1 MNFFAITNLV
11 PNSNNFDMNL
21 YDICHIQKFFYF
33 AKISLYTLFLT
44 YTIANF
50 NFWLVLRRFKQL

>member
-1 MNFFAITNLV
+1 MNFFAITNIV

-33 AKISLYTLFLT
+33 TKIVHYKLFFI
-44 YTIANF
+44 YAIANF
-50 NFWLVLRRFKQL
+50 NFWLVLSRFKQL